1 MDIKLMNAAI
11 DYVEDHLSS
20 PIDLG
25 EIERISAMSRYNF
38 QKVFTILSGVTFG
51 EYVRMR
57 RMSRAMQLLKETET
71 KILDIALE
79 CGYESQDAFT
89 KSFKNLYKITPNSF
103 RRHPVSLTT
112 FPKMNISVTIK
123 GGISMAY
130 QV

>member
-51 EYVRMR
+51 
-57 RMSRAMQLLKETET
+57 
-71 KILDIALE
+71 
-79 CGYESQDAFT
+79 
-89 KSFKNLYKITPNSF
+89 
-103 RRHPVSLTT
+103 
-112 FPKMNISVTIK
+112 
-123 GGISMAY
+123 
-130 QV
+130 